1 MMILDDIS
9 IERGGQTVVKRL
21 SAQLAAGQ
29 VHAVIGPNGTGKTT
43 LLRAMFGE
51 LPLAE
56 GCIRVGERTL
66 RAGEKRG
73 KRVKNW
79 RDTFAYMPQDTTVDI
94 ALSVLEVVALGRSGH
109 LSLHIDDETLDAAM
123 TRLHQAGIGHLA
135 NRDISS
141 LSGGQRQMALFAQV
155 LMREPQTML
164 LDEPVSALDLRHQV
178 GLLDLVRSETRTNN
192 WVTVVVLHDLNLAC
206 QYADNLLVI
215 SDGTLKQSGAP
226 RDIVTPEL
234 ISETYGIAVEVLRDR
249 RGNPVIQ
256 PTGDDMDCREPLA
269 DSSIELS
276 RVSGA

>member
-1 MMILDDIS
+1 MMILEDVS
-9 IERGGQTVVKRL
+9 IERGGQAVVRQL

-43 LLRAMFGE
+43 LLRAMFGD
-51 LPLAE
+51 LPLA
-56 GCIRVGERTL
+56 GGSICVGDRTL
-66 RAGEKRG
+66 RAGEKNR
-73 KRVKNW
+73 KLVKNW

-94 ALSVLEVVALGRSGH
+94 ALSVLEVVALGRSGQ
-109 LSLHIDDETLDAAM
+109 LSLHIDDETLDVAM
-123 TRLHQAGIGHLA
+123 TRLHQTGIGHLA

-178 GLLDLVRSETRTNN
+178 SLLDLVRRETRSNG

-215 SDGTLKQSGAP
+215 SEGRLKQSGAP

-234 ISETYGIAVEVLRDR
+234 ISDTYGIAVEVLRDR

-256 PTGDDMDCREPLA
+256 PTGDDIDRHDVATFGNQKPSHM
-269 DSSIELS
+269 
-276 RVSGA
+276 GAA

>member
-1 MMILDDIS
+1 MMILEEVS
-9 IERGGQTVVKRL
+9 IERGGQAVVQQL
-21 SAQLAAGQ
+21 SARLAAGQ

-43 LLRAMFGE
+43 LLRAMFGD
-51 LPLAE
+51 LPLAN
-56 GCIRVGERTL
+56 GSIRVGDRTL
-66 RAGEKRG
+66 RAGEKNR
-73 KRVKNW
+73 KLVKNW

-94 ALSVLEVVALGRSGH
+94 ALSVLEVVALGRSGQ
-109 LSLHIDDETLDAAM
+109 LSLHIDDETLDVAM
-123 TRLHQAGIGHLA
+123 TLLHQAGIGHLA

-155 LMREPQTML
+155 LMRDPQTML

-178 GLLDLVRSETRTNN
+178 GLLDLVRQETRSNG

-215 SDGTLKQSGAP
+215 SEGRLRQSGAP

-234 ISETYGIAVEVLRDR
+234 ISNTYGIAVEVLRDR

-256 PTGDDMDCREPLA
+256 PTGEDIDRHDVA
-269 DSSIELS
+269 A
-276 RVSGA
+276 SGNQKPSHMGAA